1 MTTITS
7 SFERRF
13 FLETLFKILTRDE
26 IKSFIKLQV
35 LEFDSVLSE
44 IVTDPENLDEIYINL
59 IEKENSQ
66 FKKLCGMYDKKR
78 DGFNIRDTR
87 SQTFEKSYQ
96 YDQVFNKINNIK
108 FNVVKNSNLS
118 RVSQKIISRTEKSNV
133 VLLGLLLNKSLDTK
147 VLEELFYKFSKFYLE
162 YLVDNLYV
170 LDIKNANKILL
181 EKLLEINNSTINQK
195 LAKNSKFSNI
205 LEKLF
210 YTKDESFDLGLL
222 ENINTKRDIIVELY
236 ERYKN
241 SNNILKKILEHNNT
255 PSFLLKE
262 IKDRGDLI
270 KQECYYTFLFIIA
283 KNKNITEKLI
293 NELLDIEENYSYTI
307 KSLILS
313 NHSTPLK
320 ILKEFSKTNDE
331 YIQFCMLCNPNLDK
345 ISIREIYNNTNSE
358 MIRSKIA
365 EHNNFPRDLIE
376 KIVEQGSY
384 PSRRVI
390 AKDRRINV
398 KIIDK
403 LYKDKDRDTR
413 INLAN
418 NKNTPKLYLEELFSS
433 DTKIYVL
440 LNSNYYKDRS
450 LVPEE
455 HSDIILKELIEKE
468 FYIPERFLSGLD
480 IKDYPETLIKIFLKK
495 NSSESS
501 RRLIKEKVL
510 CELKNIA
517 LDEKNKT

>member
-1 MTTITS
+1 MV
-7 SFERRF
+7 
-13 FLETLFKILTRDE
+13 LTENE

-35 LEFDSVLSE
+35 LEFDNVLSE
-44 IVTDPENLDEIYINL
+44 VSRNSDNLDEIYTNL
-59 IEKENSQ
+59 IEKEN
-66 FKKLCGMYDKKR
+66 FLLNNIELDDKEKKTLIKYDT
-78 DGFNIRDTR
+78 NLI
-87 SQTFEKSYQ
+87 
-96 YDQVFNKINNIK
+96 KINNIK
-108 FNVVKNSNLS
+108 FKIAKNSNIDINL
-118 RVSQKIISRTEKSNV
+118 QKSINTKESDPKI
-133 VLLGLLLNKSLDTK
+133 LLGLLLNKSLDTK
-147 VLEELFYKFSKFYLE
+147 VLEELLYKFSKFYFE

-262 IKDRGDLI
+262 IKDRRDLI
-270 KQECYYTFLFIIA
+270 KQEYYSVFLFIIA

-293 NELLDIEENYSYTI
+293 NELLDLEEDYSYTI

-313 NHSTPLK
+313 NPSASFK

-331 YIQFCMLCNPNLDK
+331 YMQFCMLCNSNLDK
-345 ISIREIYNNTNSE
+345 TLIKEIYNNTNSE
-358 MIRSKIA
+358 MIRSRIA

-455 HSDIILKELIEKE
+455 HSDIILKELVEKE
-468 FYIPERFLSGLD
+468 FYIPERFISGLD
-480 IKDYPETLIKIFLKK
+480 IKDYPETLTKIFLKK
-495 NSSESS
+495 NLSESS
-501 RRLIKEKVL
+501 RRLIKEKIL
-510 CELKNIA
+510 CELKNIV